1 MAFVHRSRAEAGSA
15 VEVAGIPA
23 TVVTLPVAG

>member
-15 VEVAGIPA
+15 VDVEGRPAVVA
-23 TVVTLPVAG
+23 VLPLI